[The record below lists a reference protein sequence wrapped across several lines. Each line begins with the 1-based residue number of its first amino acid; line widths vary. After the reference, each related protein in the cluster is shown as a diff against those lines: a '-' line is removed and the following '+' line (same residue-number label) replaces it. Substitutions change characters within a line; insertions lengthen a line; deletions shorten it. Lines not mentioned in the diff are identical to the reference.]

1 MSKPSKKVEE
11 PKAEQKIEVVEEPR
25 KAVSLTE
32 RDIDLRSKHVL
43 DYHVFAPEGSA
54 VEDLQKPEVWA
65 HIAYKLAPMSQITVT
80 EKSGKW
86 VALLYVVSCAK
97 LSAQTEVIWYKEINA
112 NAGLGA
118 NDMFE
123 VVWINFQEKYGIK
136 RKADNVLIARD
147 IPTSTAA
154 AQALSNEMNAQRGE

>member
-1 MSKPSKKVEE
+1 MSKPSKKAEE
-11 PKAEQKIEVVEEPR
+11 LKIVEEPR
-25 KAVSLTE
+25 KSVSLTE

-54 VEDLQKPEVWA
+54 VEDLLKPEVWA

-86 VALLYVVSCAK
+86 VALLYVVSCTK
-97 LSAQTEVIWYKEINA
+97 LSAQTDVIWYKEIAA
-112 NAGLGA
+112 NASIGA

-123 VVWINFQEKYGIK
+123 VVWINFQEKYGVK
-136 RKADNVLIARD
+136 RKADNVLVARD
-147 IPTSTAA
+147 LPTSTEAA
-154 AQALSNEMNAQRGE
+154 AVMSAEMQALRGR